1 MAMRT
6 FMKSEAASRGA
17 GCPGPRASRP
27 RTARSVVPFSPA
39 SQQRAT
45 LAPSFAGRR
54 VLRCLAATAALVLA
68 AALGGC
74 ATFGVAPFP
83 EPIRP
88 PIEAGGE
95 DTPAP
100 AAQEEEAGRYSP
112 TPGVRITRTQAR
124 GAADDLGA
132 GLEGPPIQAA
142 FNGVPIV
149 PFINEVFGT
158 QLGMSF
164 VISPGLQEKTDLV
177 TLRLTSAVP
186 PRQFFNTVRQV
197 LQEYGVT
204 IREQDDVLTFL
215 ATQEIESG
223 EVPLLISGRTLPEVP
238 ATHRTVFQLV
248 PLHVVAPNQV
258 ISMLRQAFPSTN
270 LQVSNESERNAVL
283 LKGTLEW
290 IAQALDLI
298 EVLDQ
303 PLLRGRHGL
312 IVEPRFMSP
321 DALAEAV
328 RSVLDA
334 EGYNVGSSVGNVIF
348 LPFDDLG
355 KLVIFAQ
362 TPQLLDHA
370 VDWID
375 SLDEDHQGEVE
386 SGLFTYEVKNTQVA
400 DLVDILGQIV
410 GGGGGVADR
419 SQRRS
424 VGDDGLGGSAPRSAV
439 GIERSGEEGSGSLV
453 VDERRNLLIFRG
465 SGEEWSEIREVMEK
479 LDRPVP
485 SVLIEMLIAEV
496 TLTHEEGSGF
506 DFLLREGISGDWNLT
521 GGTRDALGIQTK
533 GLSLVLDNAG
543 TTRAVLDLFYED
555 GNVSIR
561 SQPKLLVKSGEQASI
576 NVGNEIPVISQTSQ
590 DTIQVDGS
598 TNVLQQVTY
607 RSTGI
612 DLNITPLVQ
621 AGGLVD
627 LQISQ
632 TLSEAR
638 PTAATSIAG
647 SPTIL
652 TRSLTTGLT
661 LKDGS
666 SLLMGGLISEN
677 VSTGAVGVPGL
688 GRIPLLGR
696 LFRVDSY
703 QGDRTELLV
712 MVTPYVIRNHLEGAR
727 LTEEIKEKLEL
738 HQRFMRE

>member
-1 MAMRT
+1 MPRGEALVPRT
-6 FMKSEAASRGA
+6 SQSRA
-17 GCPGPRASRP
+17 GRP
-27 RTARSVVPFSPA
+27 RSGEALESGVPPSNGAKRRSPPPRTKPSASSPA
-39 SQQRAT
+39 ARLRAA
-45 LAPSFAGRR
+45 L
-54 VLRCLAATAALVLA
+54 ATAACLA
-68 AALGGC
+68 LAVTLSGC
-74 ATFGVAPFP
+74 STFGVAPFP

-88 PIEAGGE
+88 PIEAEAE

-100 AAQEEEAGRYSP
+100 QAQAQEASRYSP
-112 TPGVRITRTQAR
+112 TPGVHITRTQAR
-124 GAADDLGA
+124 GVADDLGA
-132 GLEGPPIQAA
+132 DLEGPPIKAA

-158 QLGMSF
+158 ELGMSF
-164 VISPGLQEKTDLV
+164 VISPGLQEKRDLV
-177 TLRLTSAVP
+177 TLRLTSPVP
-186 PRQFFNTVRQV
+186 PRQFFSTARQV

-204 IREQDDVLTFL
+204 IREQDGVLTFL

-238 ATHRTVFQLV
+238 ATHRTIFQLV
-248 PLHVVAPNQV
+248 PLHVVAPSQV
-258 ISMLRQAFPSTN
+258 IGMLRDAFPRTN
-270 LQVSNESERNAVL
+270 LEVSNEPERNAVL
-283 LKGTLEW
+283 LKGTLDW
-290 IAQALDLI
+290 IAQALELI

-312 IVEPRFMSP
+312 IVEPRFMAPEDLS
-321 DALAEAV
+321 DAV
-328 RSVLDA
+328 SRVLEA
-334 EGYNVGSSVGNVIF
+334 EGYNVGSSIGNIIF
-348 LPFDDLG
+348 LPFDDIG

-362 TPQLLDHA
+362 TPALLDHA
-370 VDWID
+370 VDWIE

-386 SGLFTYEVKNTQVA
+386 SGLFTYEVRNTQVA
-400 DLVDILGQIV
+400 DLVEVLAQIV
-410 GGGGGVADR
+410 GDDRAASGR
-419 SQRRS
+419 SQRRAE
-424 VGDDGLGGSAPRSAV
+424 GDGATGGIGGS
-439 GIERSGEEGSGSLV
+439 ERLSRPGSNSLV

-465 SGEEWSEIREVMEK
+465 SGEEWAEIREVLEK
-479 LDRPVP
+479 LDQPVP

-496 TLTHEEGSGF
+496 TLTHQEGSGF
-506 DFLLREGISGDWNLT
+506 DFLLREGISGDWSLT

-590 DTIQVDGS
+590 DSIQLDGS

-612 DLNITPLVQ
+612 NLSITPLVQ

-627 LQISQ
+627 LEISQ

-652 TRSLTTGLT
+652 TRSLSTGLT

-677 VSTGAVGVPGL
+677 VSSGAVGVPGFS
-688 GRIPLLGR
+688 RIPLFGR

-727 LTEEIKEKLEL
+727 LTEEIKDQLEL
-738 HQRFMRE
+738 HQRFVRE

>member
-1 MAMRT
+1 MCEQVSMVRRIPKRNGRWRRLLVALAR
-6 FMKSEAASRGA
+6 AASLTVAA
-17 GCPGPRASRP
+17 G
-27 RTARSVVPFSPA
+27 
-39 SQQRAT
+39 
-45 LAPSFAGRR
+45 
-54 VLRCLAATAALVLA
+54 
-68 AALGGC
+68 LGGC

-88 PIEAGGE
+88 PIEAEGK
-95 DTPAP
+95 DLSTPE
-100 AAQEEEAGRYSP
+100 AQAEEEGRYSP

-124 GAADDLGA
+124 GAEDELGA
-132 GLEGPPIQAA
+132 GLEGPPIEAA

-149 PFINEVFGT
+149 AFINEVFGT

-164 VISPGLQEKTDLV
+164 VISPGLQKKTDLV
-177 TLRLTSAVP
+177 TLRLTSPVP
-186 PRQFFNTVRQV
+186 PRQFFNTARQV

-204 IREQDDVLTFL
+204 IREQDEVLTFL

-270 LQVSNESERNAVL
+270 LQISNESDRNALL
-283 LKGTLEW
+283 LKGTFEW
-290 IAQALDLI
+290 IAQALELI

-312 IVEPRFMSP
+312 IVEPRFMAP
-321 DALAEAV
+321 EDLAQTV
-328 RSVLDA
+328 SRVLEA
-334 EGYNVGSSVGNVIF
+334 EGYNVGSRLGNIIF
-348 LPFDDLG
+348 LPFDYLG
-355 KLVIFAQ
+355 KLVVFAQ
-362 TPQLLDHA
+362 SPAVLDHA
-370 VDWID
+370 VDWIE
-375 SLDEDHQGEVE
+375 SFDEEHRGEVE

-410 GGGGGVADR
+410 GSDASSR
-419 SQRRS
+419 SPRRA
-424 VGDDGLGGSAPRSAV
+424 VGRAGDDASA
-439 GIERSGEEGSGSLV
+439 EGAARDGPGPLV
-453 VDERRNLLIFRG
+453 VDERRNLLIYRG
-465 SGEEWSEIREVMEK
+465 SGEAWAEIRAVMEK
-479 LDRPVP
+479 LDQPVP

-496 TLTHEEGSGF
+496 TLSHDEGSGF
-506 DFLLREGISGDWNLT
+506 DFLLREGISGDWSLT
-521 GGTRDALGIQTK
+521 GGTREALGIQAK

-543 TTRAVLDLFYED
+543 TTRAVLDLFYD
-555 GNVSIR
+555 QGNVSIR
-561 SQPKLLVKSGEQASI
+561 SQPKLLVKSGEQATIS
-576 NVGNEIPVISQTSQ
+576 VGNEIPVISQTSE
-590 DTIQVDGS
+590 DSFQVDGS

-612 DLNITPLVQ
+612 DLSITPLVQ

-627 LQISQ
+627 LEISQ

-652 TRSLTTGLT
+652 TRSLATGLT

-677 VSTGAVGVPGL
+677 VSTGTAGVPGL
-688 GRIPLLGR
+688 GRLPLLGR
-696 LFRVDSY
+696 LFRVDNY
-703 QGDRTELLV
+703 QSDRTELLV

-727 LTEEIKEKLEL
+727 LTEKIKEELEL
-738 HQRFMRE
+738 HRRFMKE

>member
-6 FMKSEAASRGA
+6 FMNRSD
-17 GCPGPRASRP
+17 
-27 RTARSVVPFSPA
+27 TAPCR
-39 SQQRAT
+39 
-45 LAPSFAGRR
+45 AGR
-54 VLRCLAATAALVLA
+54 LRAALSLTAALAVA
-68 AALGGC
+68 AALSGC
-74 ATFGVAPFP
+74 STFGVSPFP

-88 PIEAGGE
+88 PIEAEGE
-95 DTPAP
+95 DTAAP
-100 AAQEEEAGRYSP
+100 EAQAEEASRYSP

-124 GAADDLGA
+124 GVADDLGA
-132 GLEGPPIQAA
+132 DLDGDPIEAA

-149 PFINEVFGT
+149 AFINEVFGT

-164 VISPGLQEKTDLV
+164 VISPGLQEKRDLI
-177 TLRLTSAVP
+177 TLRLTSPVP
-186 PRQFFNTVRQV
+186 PRQFFSTARQV

-204 IREQDDVLTFL
+204 IRERDGVLTFL

-248 PLHVVAPNQV
+248 PVHVVAPNQV

-270 LQVSNESERNAVL
+270 LQASNQPERNAVL

-290 IAQALDLI
+290 IAQALELI

-321 DALAEAV
+321 EDLADAV
-328 RSVLDA
+328 RRVLEA
-334 EGYNVGSSVGNVIF
+334 EGYNVGSSVGNAIF
-348 LPFDDLG
+348 LPFDNLG

-362 TPQLLDHA
+362 TPALLDHA
-370 VDWID
+370 VDWIE

-386 SGLFTYEVKNTQVA
+386 SGLFTYEVRNTQVA

-410 GGGGGVADR
+410 GSDTAPTR
-419 SQRRS
+419 LSQRRTEGDDALGGGTSGS
-424 VGDDGLGGSAPRSAV
+424 VGGFERVSGG
-439 GIERSGEEGSGSLV
+439 GSGSLV

-465 SGEEWSEIREVMEK
+465 SGEEWAEIREVMEK
-479 LDRPVP
+479 LDQPVP

-521 GGTRDALGIQTK
+521 GGTRDSLGIQTK

-590 DTIQVDGS
+590 DTVQVDGS

-652 TRSLTTGLT
+652 TRSLSTGLT

-727 LTEEIKEKLEL
+727 LTEEIKETLEL
-738 HQRFMRE
+738 HQRFVRKQ

>member
-6 FMKSEAASRGA
+6 FMNRSDTAPCRPGRLRAA
-17 GCPGPRASRP
+17 
-27 RTARSVVPFSPA
+27 
-39 SQQRAT
+39 
-45 LAPSFAGRR
+45 LSF
-54 VLRCLAATAALVLA
+54 TAAVAVA

-74 ATFGVAPFP
+74 STFGVSPFP

-88 PIEAGGE
+88 PIEAEGE

-100 AAQEEEAGRYSP
+100 EAQAEEAGRYSP
-112 TPGVRITRTQAR
+112 TPGVRITRTRA
-124 GAADDLGA
+124 GGVADELGA
-132 GLEGPPIQAA
+132 DLEGPPIEAA

-149 PFINEVFGT
+149 AFINEVFGT

-164 VISPGLQEKTDLV
+164 VISPGLQEKKDLV
-177 TLRLTSAVP
+177 TLRLTSPVP
-186 PRQFFNTVRQV
+186 PRQFFSTARQV
-197 LQEYGVT
+197 MQEYGVT
-204 IREQDDVLTFL
+204 IREQDGVLTFL

-248 PLHVVAPNQV
+248 PLHVVAPNRV
-258 ISMLRQAFPSTN
+258 TGMLRQAFPSTN
-270 LQVSNESERNAVL
+270 LQVSNERELNAVL

-290 IAQALDLI
+290 IAQALELI

-303 PLLRGRHGL
+303 PFLRGRHGL
-312 IVEPRFMSP
+312 IVEPRFMAP
-321 DALAEAV
+321 DDLATAV
-328 RSVLDA
+328 QAVLEA
-334 EGYNVGSSVGNVIF
+334 EGYDVGSTVGNVIF

-362 TPQLLDHA
+362 TQALLDHT
-370 VDWID
+370 VDWIE

-386 SGLFTYEVKNTQVA
+386 SGLFTYEVRNTQVA
-400 DLVDILGQIV
+400 DLVEILGQIV
-410 GGGGGVADR
+410 GNESGPTR
-419 SQRRS
+419 STQRRVQGSDGPADGTSGS
-424 VGDDGLGGSAPRSAV
+424 VGGLERVSGGS
-439 GIERSGEEGSGSLV
+439 SGSLV

-465 SGEEWSEIREVMEK
+465 SGEEWAEIREVMEK
-479 LDRPVP
+479 LDQPVP

-506 DFLLREGISGDWNLT
+506 DFLLREGISGTWNLT
-521 GGTRDALGIQTK
+521 GGTRDSLGIQTK

-590 DTIQVDGS
+590 DTVQVDGS

-652 TRSLTTGLT
+652 TRSLSTGLT

-727 LTEEIKEKLEL
+727 LTEEIKDKLEL
-738 HQRFMRE
+738 HQRFVRE

>member
-6 FMKSEAASRGA
+6 FMNRSDTAPCRPGRLRAALS
-17 GCPGPRASRP
+17 
-27 RTARSVVPFSPA
+27 
-39 SQQRAT
+39 
-45 LAPSFAGRR
+45 L
-54 VLRCLAATAALVLA
+54 TAALAVA

-74 ATFGVAPFP
+74 STFSVSPFP

-88 PIEAGGE
+88 PIEAEGE

-100 AAQEEEAGRYSP
+100 EAQAEEAGRYSP

-124 GAADDLGA
+124 GVADDLGA
-132 GLEGPPIQAA
+132 DLEGPPIEAA

-149 PFINEVFGT
+149 AFINEVFGT
-158 QLGMSF
+158 ELGMSF

-177 TLRLTSAVP
+177 TLRLTSPVP
-186 PRQFFNTVRQV
+186 PRQFFNTARQV
-197 LQEYGVT
+197 MQEYGVT
-204 IREQDDVLTFL
+204 IREQDGVLTFL

-248 PLHVVAPNQV
+248 PLHVVAPGQV
-258 ISMLRQAFPSTN
+258 IGMLRDAFPRTN
-270 LQVSNESERNAVL
+270 LEVSNESERNAVL

-290 IAQALDLI
+290 IAQAMELI

-312 IVEPRFMSP
+312 IVEPRFMAP
-321 DALAEAV
+321 EDLADAV
-328 RSVLDA
+328 RRVLEA
-334 EGYNVGSSVGNVIF
+334 EGYNVGSSTGNIIF

-355 KLVIFAQ
+355 KLVMFAQ
-362 TPQLLDHA
+362 TPALLDHA

-375 SLDEDHQGEVE
+375 SLDEDHQGDVE

-400 DLVDILGQIV
+400 DLVDILAQIV
-410 GGGGGVADR
+410 GDARTSGT
-419 SQRRS
+419 SQRRTSGDDSPSGGASGS
-424 VGDDGLGGSAPRSAV
+424 VGDF
-439 GIERSGEEGSGSLV
+439 ERGSGRGSSSLV

-465 SGEEWSEIREVMEK
+465 SGEEWAEIREVMEK
-479 LDRPVP
+479 LDQPVP

-521 GGTRDALGIQTK
+521 GGTREALGIQTK

-561 SQPKLLVKSGEQASI
+561 SQPKLLVKSGEQATI

-590 DTIQVDGS
+590 DTVQVDGS

-607 RSTGI
+607 RNTGI
-612 DLNITPLVQ
+612 DLSITPLVQ

-627 LQISQ
+627 LEISQ

-652 TRSLTTGLT
+652 TRSLSTGLT

-712 MVTPYVIRNHLEGAR
+712 MVTPYVIRNHLEGAK

>member
-1 MAMRT
+1 MP
-6 FMKSEAASRGA
+6 SLRGK
-17 GCPGPRASRP
+17 PRASLRGKPRAPCRP
-27 RTARSVVPFSPA
+27 GRL
-39 SQQRAT
+39 RAA
-45 LAPSFAGRR
+45 LSF
-54 VLRCLAATAALVLA
+54 TAAVAVA

-74 ATFGVAPFP
+74 STFGVSPFP

-88 PIEAGGE
+88 PIEAEGE
-95 DTPAP
+95 DAP
-100 AAQEEEAGRYSP
+100 VPEAQAEEAGRYSP

-124 GAADDLGA
+124 GAVDQLGTD
-132 GLEGPPIQAA
+132 LEGPPIEAA

-149 PFINEVFGT
+149 AFINEVFGT

-164 VISPGLQEKTDLV
+164 VISPGLQEKRDLV
-177 TLRLTSAVP
+177 TLRLTSPVP
-186 PRQFFNTVRQV
+186 PRQFFSTARQV
-197 LQEYGVT
+197 MQEYGVT
-204 IREQDDVLTFL
+204 IREQDGVLTFL

-223 EVPLLISGRTLPEVP
+223 EVPLLISGRALPEVP

-248 PLHVVAPNQV
+248 PMHVVAPGQV
-258 ISMLRQAFPSTN
+258 MGMLRQAFPRTN
-270 LQVSNESERNAVL
+270 LEVSTESDLNALL

-290 IAQALDLI
+290 IAQAMELI

-312 IVEPRFMSP
+312 IVEPQFIAP
-321 DALAEAV
+321 DELADAV
-328 RSVLDA
+328 RRVLEA
-334 EGYNVGSSVGNVIF
+334 EGYNVGSTTGNIIF

-362 TPQLLDHA
+362 TPALLDHA
-370 VDWID
+370 VDWIE

-400 DLVDILGQIV
+400 DLVDVLAQIV
-410 GGGGGVADR
+410 GDTRTSGTT
-419 SQRRS
+419 QRRTAS
-424 VGDDGLGGSAPRSAV
+424 GDNSLGDGATGNTGGFERVGGRGSR
-439 GIERSGEEGSGSLV
+439 SLV

-479 LDRPVP
+479 LDQPVP

-590 DTIQVDGS
+590 DTVQVDGS

-612 DLNITPLVQ
+612 NLNITPLVQ

-627 LQISQ
+627 LEISQ

-652 TRSLTTGLT
+652 TRSLSTGLT

-677 VSTGAVGVPGL
+677 VSSGAVGVPGL

-727 LTEEIKEKLEL
+727 LTEEIKDKLEL

>member
-6 FMKSEAASRGA
+6 FMNRSDTAPCRPGRLRAA
-17 GCPGPRASRP
+17 
-27 RTARSVVPFSPA
+27 
-39 SQQRAT
+39 
-45 LAPSFAGRR
+45 LSF
-54 VLRCLAATAALVLA
+54 TAALAVA

-74 ATFGVAPFP
+74 STFGVSPFP

-88 PIEAGGE
+88 PIEAEGE
-95 DTPAP
+95 DTAVPE
-100 AAQEEEAGRYSP
+100 AQAEEEGRYSP

-124 GAADDLGA
+124 GVADELGTD
-132 GLEGPPIQAA
+132 LEGPPIEAA

-149 PFINEVFGT
+149 AFINEVFGT
-158 QLGMSF
+158 ELGMSF
-164 VISPGLQEKTDLV
+164 VISPGLQEKRDLV
-177 TLRLTSAVP
+177 TLRLTSPVP
-186 PRQFFNTVRQV
+186 PRQFFRTARQV

-204 IREQDDVLTFL
+204 IRERDGVLTFL

-248 PLHVVAPNQV
+248 PLHVVSPGQV
-258 ISMLRQAFPSTN
+258 IGMLRDAFPRTN
-270 LQVSNESERNAVL
+270 LEVSNESERNAVL

-290 IAQALDLI
+290 IAQAMQLI

-312 IVEPRFMSP
+312 IVEPRFMAP
-321 DALAEAV
+321 EDLADAVTRVLA
-328 RSVLDA
+328 A
-334 EGYNVGSSVGNVIF
+334 EGYNVGSGIGNIIL

-362 TPQLLDHA
+362 TPALLDHA
-370 VDWID
+370 VDWIE

-400 DLVDILGQIV
+400 DLVDVLAQIV
-410 GGGGGVADR
+410 GDERTSAT
-419 SQRRS
+419 SQRRTT
-424 VGDDGLGGSAPRSAV
+424 GDNAPGGGALGSA
-439 GIERSGEEGSGSLV
+439 GGFERGPGSGSNSLV
-453 VDERRNLLIFRG
+453 VDQRRNLLIFRG

-479 LDRPVP
+479 LDQPVP

-590 DTIQVDGS
+590 DTVQVDGS

-612 DLNITPLVQ
+612 DLSITPLVQ

-627 LQISQ
+627 LEISQ

-652 TRSLTTGLT
+652 TRSLSTGLT

-677 VSTGAVGVPGL
+677 VSSGAVGVPGL

-712 MVTPYVIRNHLEGAR
+712 MVTPYVIRNHLEGAK

-738 HQRFMRE
+738 HHRFMKE

>member
-6 FMKSEAASRGA
+6 SNLAA
-17 GCPGPRASRP
+17 RP
-27 RTARSVVPFSPA
+27 RRLRHP
-39 SQQRAT
+39 QR
-45 LAPSFAGRR
+45 
-54 VLRCLAATAALVLA
+54 LRAAVAATAAFALA
-68 AALGGC
+68 AGLSGC
-74 ATFGVAPFP
+74 STFGVAPFP

-88 PIEAGGE
+88 PIEAEGE
-95 DTPAP
+95 DTAAP
-100 AAQEEEAGRYSP
+100 AAQAEGDSRYSP

-124 GAADDLGA
+124 GAADELGTD
-132 GLEGPPIQAA
+132 LEGPPIEAA

-149 PFINEVFGT
+149 AFINEVFGT

-164 VISPGLQEKTDLV
+164 VISPGLQKKSDLV
-177 TLRLTSAVP
+177 TLRLTSPVP
-186 PRQFFNTVRQV
+186 PRQFFSTARQV

-204 IREQDDVLTFL
+204 IRERDGVLTFL
-215 ATQEIESG
+215 ASQEIESS

-258 ISMLRQAFPSTN
+258 TNMLSQAFPSTN
-270 LQVSNESERNAVL
+270 LQVSIDSDRNAVL

-290 IAQALDLI
+290 IGQALDLI

-303 PLLRGRHGL
+303 PMLRGRHGL
-312 IVEPRFMSP
+312 IVEPRFMGAE
-321 DALAEAV
+321 DLADAV
-328 RSVLDA
+328 RRVLEA
-334 EGYNVGSSVGNVIF
+334 EGYNVGSRLGNIIF

-362 TPQLLDHA
+362 TPALLDHA
-370 VDWID
+370 VDWIE

-386 SGLFTYEVKNTQVA
+386 SGLFTYEVRNTQVA
-400 DLVDILGQIV
+400 DLVEILGQIV
-410 GGGGGVADR
+410 GSEPGLSGR
-419 SQRRS
+419 SQRRAD
-424 VGDDGLGGSAPRSAV
+424 GDSAPGGGAAGRVSDFDRGGSARS
-439 GIERSGEEGSGSLV
+439 IV

-465 SGEEWSEIREVMEK
+465 SGQQWAEIREVMEK

-496 TLTHEEGSGF
+496 TLSHEEGSGF

-521 GGTRDALGIQTK
+521 GGTRDALGIQSK

-590 DTIQVDGS
+590 DSIQVDGS

-612 DLNITPLVQ
+612 DMSITPLVQ

-652 TRSLTTGLT
+652 TRSLSTGLT

-696 LFRVDSY
+696 LFRADTY

-727 LTEEIKEKLEL
+727 LTEEIKDKLEL

>member
-1 MAMRT
+1 MAKRNL
-6 FMKSEAASRGA
+6 SLNGRRLNSR
-17 GCPGPRASRP
+17 RL
-27 RTARSVVPFSPA
+27 
-39 SQQRAT
+39 
-45 LAPSFAGRR
+45 LAPF
-54 VLRCLAATAALVLA
+54 VLA
-68 AALGGC
+68 PFVLTASLAGC

-83 EPIRP
+83 EPVRP
-88 PIEAGGE
+88 PIADDGGAA
-95 DTPAP
+95 PAP
-100 AAQEEEAGRYSP
+100 EGPAEEASRYSP

-124 GAADDLGA
+124 GAADELGA
-132 GLEGPPIQAA
+132 GLEGPSIEAA

-149 PFINEVFGT
+149 AFINEVFGT

-164 VISPGLQEKTDLV
+164 VISPGLQQKKDLV
-177 TLRLTSAVP
+177 TLRLTSPVP
-186 PRQFFNTVRQV
+186 PRQFFNTARQV

-204 IREQDDVLTFL
+204 IREQDAVLTFL

-258 ISMLRQAFPSTN
+258 IGMLRQAFPSTN
-270 LQVSNESERNAVL
+270 LEVSNESERNAVL
-283 LKGTLEW
+283 LKGTLDW
-290 IAQALDLI
+290 IAQALELI

-312 IVEPRFMSP
+312 IVEPRFMAP
-321 DALAEAV
+321 EDLADTV
-328 RSVLDA
+328 RRVLEA
-334 EGYNVGSSVGNVIF
+334 EGYNVGSSLGNVIF

-355 KLVIFAQ
+355 KLVVFAQ
-362 TPQLLDHA
+362 SPAVLDHA
-370 VDWID
+370 VDWIE
-375 SLDEDHQGEVE
+375 SFDEDHQGEIK
-386 SGLFTYEVKNTQVA
+386 SGLFTYEVKNTQVV
-400 DLVDILGQIV
+400 DLVDILDQIV
-410 GGGGGVADR
+410 GNDTG
-419 SQRRS
+419 RRS
-424 VGDDGLGGSAPRSAV
+424 VG
-439 GIERSGEEGSGSLV
+439 GSGDDAPGRAGGMERTVQNGPGALV

-465 SGEEWSEIREVMEK
+465 SGEQWAEIRAVMEK
-479 LDRPVP
+479 LDQPVP
-485 SVLIEMLIAEV
+485 SVLIEVLIAEV
-496 TLTHEEGSGF
+496 TLSHEEGSGF
-506 DFLLREGISGDWNLT
+506 DFLLREGIGGDWSLT
-521 GGTRDALGIQTK
+521 GGTRQALGIQTK

-543 TTRAVLDLFYED
+543 TTRAVLDLFYDD

-590 DTIQVDGS
+590 DSIQVDGS

-612 DLNITPLVQ
+612 DLSITPLVQ

-677 VSTGAVGVPGL
+677 VSTGTVGVPGL

-703 QGDRTELLV
+703 QSDRTELLV

-727 LTEEIKEKLEL
+727 LTEEIREKLEL
-738 HQRFMRE
+738 HRRFMKE